1 MSRGV
6 VGALSTV
13 HPWLGWAWYRYRD
26 RGARQEAVAAL
37 TEVVRRLPELPGLP
51 PPSQWSVQRVVA
63 TDTSATVAVYADI
76 AGVPVAVGRVVPAAR
91 DDGPLRRND
100 AALRA
105 LRSDPHLQP
114 LHALLPAPLAFAEHD
129 AWTCAVEGAVP
140 GVPARA
146 AARDPLS
153 ARRILPLVAGVAGT
167 LSERTSRSTT
177 VDDEVL
183 GRWVTRPLEAVR
195 RARPDAH
202 GTDAL
207 EHRLRGHLLGRT
219 CATSWTHGDLWLG
232 NVLLDE
238 GAERVRGLVDWDA
251 ASDQGVHLVDLL
263 HLLLTTRTAFE
274 RTHLGEA
281 VREVLDGRPW
291 AAEERQILAEVAAS
305 SANCLP
311 EDVAVILMWL
321 IHVEGVLGKNGRSVS
336 DGTWFD
342 RNIEPVLQ
350 WC

>member
-1 MSRGV
+1 MGGL
-6 VGALSTV
+6 VGARLDR
-13 HPWLGWAWYRYRD
+13 AWYRYRD

-63 TDTSATVAVYADI
+63 TETSATVVVYEGT
-76 AGVPVAVGRVVPAAR
+76 AGVPVAVGRVVPGDG

-105 LRSDPHLQP
+105 LRSDLRLQAM
-114 LHALLPAPLAFAEHD
+114 HSLLPAPLALARNG

-140 GVPARA
+140 GQPARA
-146 AARDPLS
+146 AARGRFS
-153 ARRILPLVAGVAGT
+153 ARRILPLVAGVAGA
-167 LSERTSRSTT
+167 LSERTAGSTT

-183 GRWVTRPLEAVR
+183 GQWVTRPLEAVR
-195 RARPDAH
+195 RTRPDAH

-207 EHRLRGHLLGRT
+207 EDRLRGELLGRR
-219 CATSWTHGDLWLG
+219 CGTSWTHGDLWLG
-232 NVLLDE
+232 NVLLDD
-238 GAERVRGLVDWDA
+238 GADRVRGLVDWDA
-251 ASDQGVHLVDLL
+251 ASEQGLHLVDLL

-291 AAEERQILAEVAAS
+291 AAHERRVLGEGRTCAVGSI
-305 SANCLP
+305 P
-311 EDVAVILMWL
+311 EKVAVILMWL
-321 IHVEGVLGKNGRSVS
+321 IHVEGVLGKNPRSLS
-336 DGTWFD
+336 DRLWFE

-350 WC
+350 SF